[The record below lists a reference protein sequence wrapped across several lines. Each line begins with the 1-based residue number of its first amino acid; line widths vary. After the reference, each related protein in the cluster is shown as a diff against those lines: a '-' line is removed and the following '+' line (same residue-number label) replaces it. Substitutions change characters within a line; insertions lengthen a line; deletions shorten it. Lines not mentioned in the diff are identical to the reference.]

1 MLSLSLGGN
10 AMGLLLCAVV
20 GHRLTALEY
29 SQQRVEASLRTAL
42 VLTENETQ
50 KPRPAPAT
58 RRVSGQTKASE
69 APAQDQ
75 PDAGSASQTPD
86 SGSDGNEQPKRET
99 PQSPPDNRS

>member
-50 KPRPAPAT
+50 KPAELHELQELFGGV
-58 RRVSGQTKASE
+58 RRNSM
-69 APAQDQ
+69 
-75 PDAGSASQTPD
+75 
-86 SGSDGNEQPKRET
+86 RLYRHLFYLET
-99 PQSPPDNRS
+99 WVAAFDRCMGMPI